1 VHFTTVARRWN
12 PRWGKRT
19 LSYGHSSPS
28 YRRTA
33 ARLFIEARVSGCSSP
48 EHPPPCGQG
57 LLVQLAGAV
66 EVTQV
71 QAGRGQVQ
79 VNV

>member
-1 VHFTTVARRWN
+1 
-12 PRWGKRT
+12 
-19 LSYGHSSPS
+19 
-28 YRRTA
+28 
-33 ARLFIEARVSGCSSP
+33 LFIEARVSGCSSP